1 MQALVVHK
9 NITAG
14 VLMKSI
20 WIVGAS
26 TGIGESLAVE
36 YANKG
41 YRVFISARSAQ
52 NLNTLALAYNGM
64 LGVTEANNGSKVM
77 IPIPMDVTN
86 EASIGMA
93 SSQIKHTTDK
103 LHKVIVNAGTC
114 EYVDETHIDINLV
127 RRVLETNLLGAIQ
140 VSNYAQPFLEHK
152 EDPQLVFISSS
163 VTYQALPRA
172 HAYGASKAA
181 LRYFAECLKIDVQKQ
196 GLDVRV
202 VSPGFVKTP
211 LTDKNDFEMPFMISS
226 ENAAKRI
233 AKGLEGNAFDIHF
246 PKRFTL
252 ILKAFALLP
261 SFIKFK
267 LLAGMTKPDSEN
279 KDAKEI

>member
-1 MQALVVHK
+1 
-9 NITAG
+9 
-14 VLMKSI
+14 MKSI

-26 TGIGESLAVE
+26 SGIGEALAVE

-52 NLNTLALAYNGM
+52 NLNTLALAYNGISADDESTM
-64 LGVTEANNGSKVM
+64 SSHSM

-86 EASIGMA
+86 ESSIGMA
-93 SSQIKHTTDK
+93 VSQIKNVTSI

-114 EYVDETHIDINLV
+114 EYVDDSHVDINIV
-127 RRVLETNLLGAIQ
+127 RRVIETNLFGAVQ
-140 VSNYAQPFLEHK
+140 VSNYAQPLLEHR
-152 EDPQLVFISSS
+152 ESPQLVFVSSS

-172 HAYGASKAA
+172 HAYGGSKAA
-181 LRYFAECLKIDVQKQ
+181 LRYFAECLKVDVQEQ

-233 AKGLEGNAFDIHF
+233 VKGLEGSAFNIHF

-252 ILKAFALLP
+252 ILKVFSLLP

-267 LLAGMTKPDSEN
+267 LLAGMTKRDSET
-279 KDAKEI
+279 KDIKEV

>member
-1 MQALVVHK
+1 MVFVVNKHIK
-9 NITAG
+9 TG

-26 TGIGESLAVE
+26 SGIGESLAVE

-52 NLNTLALAYNGM
+52 NLNTLALAYNGIAS
-64 LGVTEANNGSKVM
+64 GDESTVSSHSM
-77 IPIPMDVTN
+77 ISIPMDVTN
-86 EASIGMA
+86 ESSIGMA
-93 SSQIKHTTDK
+93 VSQIKNTTGM

-114 EYVDETHIDINLV
+114 EYVDDSHVDINIL
-127 RRVLETNLLGAIQ
+127 RRVIETNLFGAVQ
-140 VSNYAQPFLEHK
+140 VSNYAQPLLDHK
-152 EDPQLVFISSS
+152 ESPQLVFVSSS

-172 HAYGASKAA
+172 HAYGGSKAA
-181 LRYFAECLKIDVQKQ
+181 LRYFAECLKVDVQEQ

-233 AKGLEGNAFDIHF
+233 VKGLEGSVFDIHF

-252 ILKAFALLP
+252 ILKAFSLLP
-261 SFIKFK
+261 NSIKFK
-267 LLAGMTKPDSEN
+267 LLAGITKRDTET
-279 KDAKEI
+279 KDVTEV